1 MVKITFLNLLRSKYS
16 IETLI
21 VEPGKMNDIF
31 KVILSKHPEI
41 EAKDFQDSVMFVNQK
56 RIPHATRFDTVLQE
70 GDEVV
75 FTHFLGGG

>member
-1 MVKITFLNLLRSKYS
+1 MVKITFLNLLRSKYG

-21 VEPGKMNDIF
+21 VEPGKMSVLFNN
-31 KVILSKHPEI
+31 ILLSHPEMDPN
-41 EAKDFQDSVMFVNQK
+41 DFQESVMFVNQK
-56 RIPHATRFDTVLQE
+56 RIPHATRFDITLHD

>member
-1 MVKITFLNLLRSKYS
+1 MVKITFLNLLRSKYG

-21 VEPGKMNDIF
+21 VEPGTMDVIF
-31 KVILSKHPEI
+31 KAILSEHPEI
-41 EAKDFQDSVMFVNQK
+41 EPKDFQDSVMFVNQK
-56 RIPHATRFDTVLQE
+56 RIPHATRFESVLRD

>member
-1 MVKITFLNLLRSKYS
+1 MVKITFLNLLRSKYG
-16 IETLI
+16 IETLT
-21 VEPGKMNDIF
+21 VEPGKMDIIF
-31 KVILSKHPEI
+31 KLILSKHPEI

-56 RIPHATRFDTVLQE
+56 RIPHATRFETVLCD